1 MSVAL
6 IVGLSAVAGAIGL
19 GCAAAVSG
27 TKVRETHP
35 GVASIEQIYSRG
47 VASSEDPMLRGA
59 PLSGPMAGLRAVA
72 ARLSTGNVLTQLQ
85 HRLDI
90 AGNPGRWTPERIL
103 AFKGLG
109 LISLGLLGL
118 LIGLHSPTLLL
129 IMPILGAGSG
139 FFLPDVLIYNA
150 GLKRQEHIR
159 RALPDALDMMT
170 VCVEAGLGFDA
181 SMAQVAR
188 NTEGPLAAEYARV
201 LQEMQFGKSRVQ
213 ALRSMTERTTVT
225 ELRTFV
231 SALVQAS
238 DLGIPVAAVLREQ
251 ASEMRTRRRQR
262 GEEQAQKVTVKIL
275 FPLIFCLFPALM
287 IVVIGPG
294 ALNIMHIFTTI
305 HR

>member
-19 GCAAAVSG
+19 ACAAAVSG
-27 TKVRETHP
+27 TKVSDTHP
-35 GVASIEQIYSRG
+35 GVASIEQIYSHG
-47 VASSEDPMLRGA
+47 VTSSEDPMLRSA

-72 ARLSTGNVLTQLQ
+72 ARLSTGNVLSRLQ
-85 HRLDI
+85 HRLDV
-90 AGNPGRWTPERIL
+90 AGNAGRWTPERIL

-118 LIGLHSPTLLL
+118 LIGLRSPTMLLV
-129 IMPILGAGSG
+129 MPILGAGIG
-139 FFLPDVLIYNA
+139 FFLPDVLVYNA
-150 GLKRQEHIR
+150 GLKRQDRIR

-181 SMAQVAR
+181 AMAQVAR

-231 SALVQAS
+231 SALVQSS

-262 GEEQAQKVTVKIL
+262 AEEQAQKVTVKIL

-294 ALNIMHIFTTI
+294 AINIIHIFTTT
-305 HR
+305 RL

>member
-1 MSVAL
+1 MSATL
-6 IVGLSAVAGAIGL
+6 MVGLAAVAGAIGL
-19 GCAAAVSG
+19 GCASAFSG
-27 TKVRETHP
+27 AKAEETHP
-35 GVASIEQIYSRG
+35 GVASIEQIYARDVHLG
-47 VASSEDPMLRGA
+47 EDPLWRA
-59 PLSGPMAGLRAVA
+59 AALSGPMAGLRALA
-72 ARLSTGNVLTQLQ
+72 ARLSPGNVLTRLQ

-90 AGNPGRWTPERIL
+90 AGNPGRWTAERVL

-109 LISLGLLGL
+109 LISLGILGLLLGL
-118 LIGLHSPTLLL
+118 RSPAMLLVFPL
-129 IMPILGAGSG
+129 MGAAAG
-139 FFLPDVLIYNA
+139 FFLPDLLVYNT
-150 GLKRQEHIR
+150 GLKRQERIE

-213 ALRSMTERTTVT
+213 ALRAMTERTTVT

-231 SALVQAS
+231 SALVQAA

-251 ASEMRTRRRQR
+251 AHEMRIRRRQR

-294 ALNIMHIFTTI
+294 ALNIMHIFSTT
-305 HR
+305 R